1 MVKKATV
8 DKWGFDKIEVTSN
21 DDGEAIE
28 LKCIICTE
36 YYQND
41 EDGKKALS
49 KLTGVVKSLVNKWIQ
64 GTTMIKKNNANNHL
78 NAQYHVNAVRK
89 LKEKAEQKCDE
100 VDISEAEKLA
110 VKKQCSQ
117 PNILTNVRKLNVME
131 REQLLKKFQLVHFV
145 ASKNLSFQM

>member
-8 DKWGFDKIEVTSN
+8 EKWGFDEIKVTSN

-36 YYQND
+36 YYQSD
-41 EDGKKALS
+41 EDGKKVLS

-64 GTTMIKKNNANNHL
+64 GMTTIKKNNVNDHL
-78 NAQYHVNAVRK
+78 KAQYHVNAVRK

-110 VKKQCSQ
+110 AEKQASQ
-117 PNILTNVRKLNVME
+117 V
-131 REQLLKKFQLVHFV
+131 
-145 ASKNLSFQM
+145 S